1 VAGARRRQPQLEET
15 ALVKLK
21 KITALMVASLTLT
34 AFGALAPPTPSE
46 GDQLATRVSGTLTA
60 LPPAIPLPTEIPPTS
75 PGPSLTPSPEPT
87 QAPPTATF
95 TAEPTSTPSSSP
107 TPLASATLLSGDPKA
122 QLGNPSWRDP
132 FNSGGNWPLGEDQF
146 TRAEVEDGRLVMTGL
161 TTTDGWRL
169 SWPRVQDFYIEMT
182 VETEDCS
189 GSDHYGLIVR
199 VPDLDEANQGYLFGF
214 TCDGRYSLRA
224 WDGETMTS
232 LIRATSSSAVQA
244 GSDKTNR
251 MGLLAD
257 GDRLTLY
264 ANGVKLAEIE
274 DDTFDEEGNF
284 GIFVGSRQSDDFTIR
299 VDEIAYW
306 ENP

>member
-1 VAGARRRQPQLEET
+1 M
-15 ALVKLK
+15 VKLK

-34 AFGALAPPTPSE
+34 ACGALAPPTPSE